1 MKLTIKTGSS
11 IKKDEA
17 INLNIVQVYSFFE
30 KGLLEQG
37 LDQLYSESENELKFE
52 QKLFHFGRIF
62 RPGPFIHFNSGE
74 LKISENDDYINIDL
88 EAEFLRMLIQIG
100 SLVFGFA
107 LLAFI
112 ANGFRLN
119 SLPLIL
125 TLGAIL
131 LVIKWFSAKYGLK
144 VFLDRKTQELK
155 TWR

>member
-1 MKLTIKTGSS
+1 
-11 IKKDEA
+11 
-17 INLNIVQVYSFFE
+17 
-30 KGLLEQG
+30 
-37 LDQLYSESENELKFE
+37 
-52 QKLFHFGRIF
+52 
-62 RPGPFIHFNSGE
+62 
-74 LKISENDDYINIDL
+74 
-88 EAEFLRMLIQIG
+88 MLIQIG